1 MPEQMLQRLPV
12 AFSQVKAG
20 NTTENVINEIR

>member
-12 AFSQVKAG
+12 AFSQVEAG
-20 NTTENVINEIR
+20 NTSENVINEIR